1 MDLRA
6 DVEMGRLTL
15 LEASE
20 LSRLLSEKW
29 GVGPSDMN
37 QPDWPEDFL
46 LPLMREA
53 AKGLVPADRHLADLR
68 ATLSQAIAA

>member
-1 MDLRA
+1 MALRA

-15 LEASE
+15 TEAAE

-29 GVGPSDMN
+29 GVVSAGPESI
-37 QPDWPEDFL
+37 DWPKDFL

-53 AKGLVPADRHLADLR
+53 AKGLIPADRHLADLR
-68 ATLSQAIAA
+68 ATLSKAVAV

>member
-6 DVEMGRLTL
+6 DVETGRLTL
-15 LEASE
+15 QEAAE

-29 GVGPSDMN
+29 GVGPAET
-37 QPDWPEDFL
+37 QTADWPKDFL

-53 AKGLVPADRHLADLR
+53 ARGLIPADRHLADLR
-68 ATLSQAIAA
+68 AALSQAVAA